1 MRRNGQVFCS
11 ALTRRDLPPP
21 CCVVA
26 MATVPRPANASKMAA
41 NPWSRV
47 VREVKGHKPFCF
59 GIRAKF
65 PKPNVAGKQLI
76 IWREQERIR
85 HEAEMHVKAHQIGQ
99 QMNEMEELDERKR
112 LHRLVQQKVDMEMQ
126 CYLTGEEERRKRLLN
141 LLEAEERGYFIEME
155 ALEETME
162 DRQKDMRARAK
173 QLREKRE
180 EARQKLVA
188 EKREQQFRETSEE
201 LRTQWSQKHM
211 LEVCEDR
218 LAQLAL
224 KEELNKQKAQEEAA
238 FAALWEADRLAKEK
252 RAMEDDQKRSR
263 RNDDML
269 NMLNTQQAI
278 AEAQRQE
285 ERRLKEEEAK
295 LMQEDMQLMK
305 LENER
310 AEIERRRKLRE
321 CGSMLLESMK
331 EKRKRFDEEREEE
344 LALEMKILDH
354 ILQESL
360 EDTESQ
366 RQRKKELLKEQQT
379 YRAYLAQ
386 QREEEKQRE
395 KEMDKL
401 RAEDSAKMWAKRA
414 EKAKALKTARDGL
427 LREVMDTRRLQIEE
441 KLQRN
446 AREQEELFRDREL
459 LNEAIQEHKRQEDE
473 QYVRSV
479 QQAKKYRED
488 LKAQMDYINR
498 AHASEKEEL
507 QREYEMAQEVERLLQ
522 EKIADV
528 LSRPYMRMKDLHPLR
543 RHLVSSSQS

>member
-126 CYLTGEEERRKRLLN
+126 CYLTGEEERRK
-141 LLEAEERGYFIEME
+141 
-155 ALEETME
+155 
-162 DRQKDMRARAK
+162 
-173 QLREKRE
+173 
-180 EARQKLVA
+180 
-188 EKREQQFRETSEE
+188 RETSEE